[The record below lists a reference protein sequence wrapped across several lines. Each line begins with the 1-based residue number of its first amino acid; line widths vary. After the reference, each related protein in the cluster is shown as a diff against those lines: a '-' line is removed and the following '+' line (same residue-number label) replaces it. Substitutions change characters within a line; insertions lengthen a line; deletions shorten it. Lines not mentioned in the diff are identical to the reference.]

1 MSEATTRA
9 NAPASKAGQDPPPSK
24 GLLGLMPYL
33 QRYTWSIIFGLL
45 MVFLMGVVSNIL
57 PLATGIL
64 TDTLAGSPAPFEHS
78 KTAGAVLATAPRLSK
93 LSRAIPYYAP
103 HSGRTLGIYCLIII
117 LCVAVKGVLS
127 FGGRWVLIGVS
138 RDIEFDIRADLLK
151 RLLAL
156 EPEFYVR
163 NRTGE
168 LMSRATNDLNS
179 VRMVLGP
186 GIMYSATTIVT
197 MIMAVLVMITISP
210 SLTLWVLLPAP
221 IVAIAVW
228 FFGKTIHELYE
239 IIQAS
244 LATLTA
250 RVQENLSGV
259 RIVRAYA
266 QEEAEM
272 RAFDEPNREY
282 VSRNIRLIRTWSMFM
297 PSLQA
302 LSGMSFLIVLWQG
315 GHQLLNGQI
324 TVGALIA
331 FYFYL
336 NQLVWPMIAL
346 GWVTN
351 IFQRGAASMGRL
363 TFILTAKPNIDDRA
377 AVLPKDA
384 TPQGDIEFRNLTFTY
399 PTALSGVN
407 GSNGSGKSHGSDA
420 HPVLS
425 DINLKIPAGSTLAV
439 VGPTGCGKTTLA
451 ALVARLWEA
460 PEGTVLIDGRPIQ
473 QWPLETLR
481 RSIGYV
487 PQDTYLFS
495 ETVGGNIAFG
505 LPNYDRERACE
516 AAEIASI
523 HGDIQDFT
531 SGYETAV
538 GERGITLS
546 GGQKQRTAIARAVV
560 RDPRILIL
568 DDALSSV
575 DTQTEEK
582 ILTGLRGV
590 MSGRTTILISHRTST
605 VQNADQIVVLR
616 DGRIIELGTHDQLL
630 ERAGYYADLYQKQ
643 LLEEELENA

>member
-1 MSEATTRA
+1 MSQATTRA
-9 NAPASKAGQDPPPSK
+9 NPAGANTGQEPPPSK
-24 GLLGLMPYL
+24 DLRGLMPYL
-33 QRYTWSIIFGLL
+33 RRYTGAIIFGLL

-64 TDTLAGSPAPFEHS
+64 TDTLAGSPAPFERS
-78 KTAGAVLATAPRLSK
+78 KTAGAVLVAAPRLSK

-103 HSGRTLGIYCLIII
+103 NSSRTLAIYCLLIII
-117 LCVAVKGVLS
+117 GVAVKGILS
-127 FGGRWVLIGVS
+127 FAGRWILIGVS
-138 RDIEFDIRADLLK
+138 RDIEYDIRSDLLK

-197 MIMAVLVMITISP
+197 MIMAILVMVTLSP

-221 IVAIAVW
+221 VVAIAVW

-239 IIQAS
+239 IIQAA

-266 QEEAEM
+266 QEDAEM

-315 GHQLLNGQI
+315 GRQLLTGQI
-324 TVGALIA
+324 TLGALIA
-331 FYFYL
+331 FFFYL

-363 TFILTAKPNIDDRA
+363 NFILTAKPNIDDRFA
-377 AVLPKDA
+377 ALPRDVA
-384 TPQGDIEFRNLTFTY
+384 PRGEIEFRGLTFTY
-399 PTALSGVN
+399 PTTLSGAD
-407 GSNGSGKSHGSDA
+407 GSNGSGKSNGSSPHA
-420 HPVLS
+420 VLS

-460 PEGTVLIDGRPIQ
+460 PEGAVLLDGRPIQ
-473 QWPLETLR
+473 HWPLETLR

-505 LPNYDRERACE
+505 LPNYNPERARE
-516 AAEIASI
+516 AAEIASL
-523 HGDIQDFT
+523 HGDIQDFAGGYDT
-531 SGYETAV
+531 SV

-546 GGQKQRTAIARAVV
+546 GGQKQRTAIARAIV

-582 ILTGLRGV
+582 ILSGLRGV
-590 MSGRTTILISHRTST
+590 MRGRTTILISHRTST

-616 DGRIIELGTHDQLL
+616 EGRIIERGTHDQLL
-630 ERAGYYADLYQKQ
+630 ERGGYYADLYQKQ